1 MVDFSHWLRTKAAD
15 EEGSEGGSPLDAMA
29 RRELLDAFLREH
41 PPSSVVLEQGDAPIR
56 FQEPAIQS
64 MWDRFDTIAGSIESW
79 ASASLTQKLYAF
91 ALTMQHQSW
100 QEDYHQQKDWIEQIK
115 QAVRELEEQEDA
127 PQQSGTLEGGS
138 A

>member
-1 MVDFSHWLRTKAAD
+1 
-15 EEGSEGGSPLDAMA
+15 
-29 RRELLDAFLREH
+29 
-41 PPSSVVLEQGDAPIR
+41 
-56 FQEPAIQS
+56 
-64 MWDRFDTIAGSIESW
+64 
-79 ASASLTQKLYAF
+79 LTQKLYAF

-127 PQQSGTLEGGS
+127 PQQSGTVEGGS